1 MTTRWLPWTIAAVLA
16 VILVYYW
23 WSSGPLTVAQAL
35 SRHSIDVQVSSTDDQ
50 HVAVTIS
57 QVAGA
62 SGDVT
67 VVLPA
72 GTVIHNG
79 DANGQRLIT
88 AAAVTFHISDASPTQ
103 TASVEVYCLDQF
115 KLLPT
120 TATALSLPDQEDET
134 ETEETEPVRK
144 LADCMQDAATTHGAR
159 QLAVWLAEDGNL
171 NKSYSE
177 LREHLID
184 SYRTSMTEQAKTKLD
199 DMAGRLHRDMP
210 DMPQDKIE
218 AAVERY
224 RTGKFSAEID
234 EAAQTQADKD
244 LDGYR
249 NDARPALDKCGYDTA
264 SSNFFETAPAG

>member
-16 VILVYYW
+16 VILAYYW
-23 WSSGPLTVAQAL
+23 FSSGPMTVTQAM
-35 SRHSIDVQVSSTDDQ
+35 SRHSIDVQISSTDDQ
-50 HVAVTIS
+50 HVAVTVS
-57 QVAGA
+57 QASGA

-88 AAAVTFHISDASPTQ
+88 AAAVAFHISDSNPTQ

-120 TATALSLPDQEDET
+120 TASALSLPDQEDET

-144 LADCMQDAATTHGAR
+144 LADCMQDTAATHGAR
-159 QLAVWLAEDGNL
+159 QLAIWLAEDGNL

-177 LREHLID
+177 LHEHLID
-184 SYRTSMTEQAKTKLD
+184 SYRASMTEQAKAKLD
-199 DMAGRLHRDMP
+199 ALADRLRRDMP
-210 DMPQDKIE
+210 NMPQDRIE
-218 AAVERY
+218 AAVQRY
-224 RTGKFSAEID
+224 RVGKFSAEVD
-234 EAAQTQADKD
+234 EAARAQADKD